1 MSFSEL
7 TRARFSCRAYQD
19 RPVEPE
25 VLDAIVE
32 AGRIAPSAHNNHP
45 TRLIVC
51 DTPEL
56 REKAARAAV
65 RFEREGSVF
74 GAPMVLIACAVE
86 EEAWVR
92 KPDGMSSAL
101 IDSSIVV
108 DQMMM
113 QATELGLGTC
123 WVCMFDP
130 DVARREFGLPAG
142 VLPVSMLTLGYP
154 AEEIAA
160 PEKRAARCIAREDF
174 LL

>member
-1 MSFSEL
+1 M
-7 TRARFSCRAYQD
+7 
-19 RPVEPE
+19 
-25 VLDAIVE
+25 
-32 AGRIAPSAHNNHP
+32 
-45 TRLIVC
+45 
-51 DTPEL
+51 
-56 REKAARAAV
+56 
-65 RFEREGSVF
+65 
-74 GAPMVLIACAVE
+74 
-86 EEAWVR
+86 R

-130 DVARREFGLPAG
+130 DVARREFDLPAG
-142 VLPVSMLTLGYP
+142 VLLVSMLTLGYP